1 MSRKW
6 ANLTAVLM
14 AISKAIEKRM
24 WPFEHPLKQ
33 FQLSGELIHNLQHW
47 ANELSPAELATMSAE
62 DLGRLIHLNLKHGAA
77 LLTAARQFPSAVISY
92 NLRPLSYELLRIDVQ
107 VTRAFEW
114 NVKLHG
120 NAEPFWLWVEDHTG
134 RDILQWMHLQFKPGT
149 AVLDVEFIVQVR
161 SPPPPSVTIRFLSDR
176 WLGAE
181 DEIFVPLDKLTMPSP
196 STTRTPA
203 LDIPFLPLSA
213 LHHPVLE
220 TLYAKRFRVFN
231 GIQTQC
237 FWPAYNNPQHM
248 LLSAPN
254 SCGKSVV
261 GHLAIWCVVSLI
273 RLRPLLK
280 SSQAG
285 YHY

>member
-1 MSRKW
+1 MSRKL

-33 FQLSGELIHNLQHW
+33 FQLSGELLHSLQQW
-47 ANELSPAELATMSAE
+47 ANELSPAELAFMSAE
-62 DLGRLIHLNLKHGAA
+62 DLGQLIHLNTKHGAA
-77 LLTAARQFPSAVISY
+77 LLAAARQFPSTVISY
-92 NLRPLSYELLRIDVQ
+92 KLRPLSFELLRINVQ
-107 VTRAFEW
+107 VSRAFEW
-114 NVKLHG
+114 NIKLHG

-134 RDILQWMHLQFKPGT
+134 RDILQGTHLQFKIGT
-149 AVLDVEFIVQVR
+149 TALDVEFIVRVR
-161 SPPPPSVTIRFLSDR
+161 NPPPPSVTIRFLSDR

-181 DEIFVPLDKLTMPSP
+181 NEIFAPLDKLIMPSP

-203 LDIPFLPLSA
+203 LDISFLPLSA
-213 LHHPVLE
+213 LHQPVLE
-220 TLYAKRFRVFN
+220 TLYQGHFRVFN

-261 GHLAIWCVVSLI
+261 GHLVIWYVAFH
-273 RLRPLLK
+273 
-280 SSQAG
+280 SSA
-285 YHY
+285 